1 MFKEGDIV
9 TVVNP
14 GPFEAYKNLVG
25 KPLTVIARK
34 SRDEALTWFTG
45 GGETD
50 ACFTWRLDFYNLNL
64 ENK

>member
-14 GPFEAYKNLVG
+14 GPFESYKNLVG
-25 KPLTVIARK
+25 RPLTVIKRK
-34 SRDEALTWFTG
+34 SRYGDLTWFTG
-45 GGETD
+45 GGITD
-50 ACFTWRLDFYNLNL
+50 ACFTWRLDFHNLNL